1 MSDELRAFR
10 DLILWLGQTH
20 EKPWEYKD
28 STAQVIVE
36 EYNLLTNHVKY
47 DELEKYLPSENNVTA
62 SFPESRYFYL
72 TPVTDRRIMV
82 PRIQLKCDFGRNIP
96 EIRCRLELFL
106 LDDDLDIHSLG
117 YRYESPEGTGIH
129 HYYHVQLTQPPTASS
144 PLVWL
149 PEVQPAFPI
158 DADGPVELL
167 LALLVSLYGRDYLGK
182 ILNANIWN
190 LEKHIQNLHLTK
202 FDAFEW
208 YRSVEIG
215 SPIRHSEGYRIKSNL
230 QDFEAYIHGIYP
242 GCNIRGMTRTRFEAL
257 KDADKHTYP

>member
-106 LDDDLDIHSLG
+106 FLS
-117 YRYESPEGTGIH
+117 R
-129 HYYHVQLTQPPTASS
+129 VQYPAALRRDRITA
-144 PLVWL
+144 
-149 PEVQPAFPI
+149 
-158 DADGPVELL
+158 
-167 LALLVSLYGRDYLGK
+167 
-182 ILNANIWN
+182 
-190 LEKHIQNLHLTK
+190 
-202 FDAFEW
+202 
-208 YRSVEIG
+208 
-215 SPIRHSEGYRIKSNL
+215 
-230 QDFEAYIHGIYP
+230 
-242 GCNIRGMTRTRFEAL
+242 
-257 KDADKHTYP
+257 